1 MQSKMTG
8 NRNNERRH
16 AAAGG
21 GVQKSVWSWLIT
33 VSAIFCNTMIA
44 SITHAASPTTQPLKP
59 VPFTD
64 VKFTDGFWAPRL
76 ETNRTVTIPHDFH
89 MCEKTGRIANFA
101 RAAGREQGD
110 FQGIFYDD
118 SDVYKVIEGAAYSL
132 ATHPD
137 PKLEKYL
144 DDLIETIAAAQR
156 PDGYLFTFYTL
167 KGLDKKFTNLKDMH
181 ELYCAGHLIEAA
193 VAHKRATGKDSLLNV
208 AIKFAD
214 HIDSIFGP
222 GKRHDV
228 DGHEE
233 IELALFNLADL
244 TGEKRY
250 AALAQFFV
258 DERGHTACGRKLTG
272 PYHQDVGPVL
282 EQKEVMGHAVRQ
294 MYLLCAMT
302 DYATA
307 VDRLFDDLVGTKM
320 YVTGGIGARHEGEAF
335 GESFELPNESAYN
348 ETCAAIGN
356 ALWNHRM
363 NLLHGDAKYFD
374 VVERVLYNGFLSG
387 VGLGGDK
394 FFYVNPLASD
404 GKHHRQEWY
413 KTACCPVNVVRF
425 LPSLPGYAY
434 ATRGDDALFVNLF
447 ATGEATVKVAGQ
459 SVKVAQDTSYP
470 WGDSVQLTITPEKS
484 GPFALHLRVPGW
496 CDAEQAGA
504 TVNGQPVVKRMEKGY
519 LVIDRDWNAGDR
531 VQLALPMPIERVKA
545 DPRVKANVGRV
556 ALQRGPVVYCVEAV
570 DNGGKVSHLRS
581 KPDAKYTVAFRE
593 ELLGGVNVIKGD
605 DGSLAVP
612 YHAWDHR
619 EPGEMA
625 VWLLEE

>member
-1 MQSKMTG
+1 MSA
-8 NRNNERRH
+8 H
-16 AAAGG
+16 AG
-21 GVQKSVWSWLIT
+21 
-33 VSAIFCNTMIA
+33 
-44 SITHAASPTTQPLKP
+44 SPTTQPLKP

-64 VKFTDGFWAPRL
+64 VKFHDAFWAPRL

-101 RAAGREQGD
+101 RAAGREKGD
-110 FQGIFYDD
+110 FQGIYFDD

-137 PKLEKYL
+137 PKLDKYL
-144 DDLIETIAAAQR
+144 DDLIDTIAAAQQ
-156 PDGYLFTFYTL
+156 PDGYLFTFYTI
-167 KGLDKKFTNLKDMH
+167 KGLDQRYTNLKDMH

-208 AIKFAD
+208 AIKLAD

-222 GKRHDV
+222 DKRHGV
-228 DGHEE
+228 PGHEE
-233 IELALFNLADL
+233 IELALFKLADL

-250 AALAQFFV
+250 ETLANFFV

-272 PYHQDVGPVL
+272 PYHQDVGPVID
-282 EQKEVMGHAVRQ
+282 QQEVMGHAVRQ

-302 DYATA
+302 DYAARAGDPRYRAA

-320 YVTGGIGARHEGEAF
+320 YVTGGIGSRHEGEAF
-335 GESFELPNESAYN
+335 GDAFELPNETAYN

-404 GKHHRQEWY
+404 GKHHRKEWY

-434 ATRGDDALFVNLF
+434 ATRGDAIYVNLY
-447 ATGEATVKVAGQ
+447 AKGEATIDVVGQKVKI
-459 SVKVAQDTSYP
+459 AQDTRYP
-470 WGDSVQLTITPEKS
+470 WGGTVLLTVIPQKLT
-484 GPFALHLRVPGW
+484 ALELRLRIPGW
-496 CDAEQAGA
+496 CDASTIGLS
-504 TVNGQPVVKRMEKGY
+504 VNGERVEKRIEQGY
-519 LVIDRDWNAGDR
+519 LVIDRGWKSGDR
-531 VQLALPMPIERVKA
+531 VQLTLPMPIQRVKS

-556 ALQRGPVVYCVEAV
+556 ALQRGPVVYCVEAA
-570 DNGGKVSHLRS
+570 DNGGKVSHLRV
-581 KPDAKYTVAFRE
+581 KPDDKFVPEFRDD
-593 ELLGGVNVIKGD
+593 LLGGVNVIKGP
-605 DGSLAVP
+605 DGFVAIP
-612 YHAWDHR
+612 YYAWDHR
-619 EPGEMA
+619 APGEMA
-625 VWLLEE
+625 VWLAEE